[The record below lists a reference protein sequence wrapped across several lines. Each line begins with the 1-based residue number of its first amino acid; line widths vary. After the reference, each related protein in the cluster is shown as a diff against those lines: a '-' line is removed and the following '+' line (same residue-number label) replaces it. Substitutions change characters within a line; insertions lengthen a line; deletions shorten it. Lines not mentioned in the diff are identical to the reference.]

1 MGKTDGRFYHPLK
14 GGRSENIPGRMDGS
28 TEDNYARNSF
38 EELWGGEGVIRG
50 HTYTSDMK
58 ETPMKHF
65 MFNQTWW
72 PERYYNYEL
81 KSLLL
86 GQVISQL

>member
-1 MGKTDGRFYHPLK
+1 MSYKQLR
-14 GGRSENIPGRMDGS
+14 N
-28 TEDNYARNSF
+28 NYARNSF

-50 HTYTSDMK
+50 HTYTSDMR

-65 MFNQTWW
+65 MHNQTWW

-86 GQVISQL
+86 GQVNH

>member
-1 MGKTDGRFYHPLK
+1 MPLVEYYVFFFLLHAIFCVT
-14 GGRSENIPGRMDGS
+14 G
-28 TEDNYARNSF
+28 
-38 EELWGGEGVIRG
+38 LWGGEGVIRG
-50 HTYTSDMK
+50 HTYVSEMK

-86 GQVISQL
+86 GQVKTFKVHVQNIELICI